1 MVGIDT
7 IHLLLPAE
15 LSGGSHKLL
24 DAIQHLER
32 VSQTKNQE
40 GRFYW
45 NGHLKNLRVSIS
57 EHRITVQGSIA
68 KYLNGNNVQL
78 LSKAQLKKAILMI
91 GKDLNLPIKMA
102 FVNRVDIAMNL
113 QMNQPPEMYHEHLG
127 QAKYFKRSKT
137 DSTLYYKKTS
147 EQMVFYDKLDEL
159 KNHHQPYKHLPV
171 SNLLRIEYRA
181 MKNPANLMGLP
192 SLQAFQIYEVGIYSA
207 LLDKFRF
214 TFDSIEK
221 LSKLSVDMDK
231 IKKPKDLINTLTIAG
246 ISSIGGQDQVLKI
259 VDELKKAKAF
269 KRPEAYS
276 RLRKSIR
283 SYNKAGHLLDES
295 ELIEELK
302 EKFIT
307 ACEIK

>member
-7 IHLLLPAE
+7 IHLFLPAE
-15 LSGGSHKLL
+15 LSGGSHKLF
-24 DAIQHLER
+24 DAIPHLER
-32 VSQTKNQE
+32 VSHTKNVQ
-40 GRFYW
+40 GTFYT
-45 NGHLKNLRVSIS
+45 NGHLKNLRISIS
-57 EHRITVQGSIA
+57 ETRITVQGSLA
-68 KYLNGNNVQL
+68 KYLNGNNVNL
-78 LSKAQLKKAILMI
+78 LNKSQTKKAILMI
-91 GKDLNLPIKMA
+91 SRELNLPVQLATVTRI
-102 FVNRVDIAMNL
+102 DIAMNL
-113 QMNQPPEMYHEHLG
+113 TMNQPPELYRKHLG
-127 QAKYFKRSKT
+127 QARYFKKKT
-137 DSTLYYKKTS
+137 FDTTVYYKKKA
-147 EQMVFYDKLDEL
+147 EEIIFYDKLDEL
-159 KNHHQPYKHLPV
+159 KNHHQPYKHLLS

-207 LLDKFRF
+207 LLEKFRF
-214 TFDSIEK
+214 TFESIEK
-221 LSKLSVDMDK
+221 LSKLSVDMNK
-231 IKKPKDLINTLTIAG
+231 IKKPKDLIHTLTIAG

-302 EKFIT
+302 EKFLT
-307 ACEIK
+307 ACEVK